1 MRKLAA
7 VAFGAAAVLALGA
20 CAGEGAG
27 GGGVEGGETLAP
39 EDVLV
44 GVSMPTQTSER
55 WIADG
60 EAVEAGLEELGY
72 DVDLQ
77 FANDDIPTQSQQ
89 IDQMITNGADVLII
103 AAIDGTALGS
113 QLDAAA
119 AAGIP
124 VISYDRL
131 IRDNEN
137 VDFYVTFDN
146 YDVGVQQATSLLQ
159 GLGILDADRNETGEE
174 GPFNIELFAGSLD
187 DNNTRYFFQG
197 AMDQLNPFIEE
208 GKLVVLSGQTEME
221 QVATERWDGALAQ
234 ARMDDLLST
243 HYGSAKVDAVLAPYD
258 GISRGIIASLEGA
271 GYELEE
277 LPVITGQDAEG
288 ESIQYIVDGRQSA
301 TVFKDTRLL
310 ADTTVDIA
318 LAVANG
324 DKPEVNDEE
333 TYDNGVKVVP
343 AMLLEP
349 VSVDID
355 NYQEVVVDSGYID
368 AADLG

>member
-1 MRKLAA
+1 MNVNRRHLLTGSI
-7 VAFGAAAVLALGA
+7 GAAAVALTASA
-20 CAGEGAG
+20 CASEEEGGDG
-27 GGGVEGGETLAP
+27 GGKK
-39 EDVLV
+39 V
-44 GVSMPTQTSER
+44 GIAMPTKTSER
-55 WIADG
+55 WILDG
-60 EAVEAGLEELGY
+60 DNLKAAFEDEGY
-72 DVDLQ
+72 DVTLQ
-77 FANDDIPTQSQQ
+77 YANDEVDTQVSQIETMVSQ
-89 IDQMITNGADVLII
+89 GHDLLVI
-103 AAIDGTALGS
+103 AAINNEALNGVLA
-113 QLDAAA
+113 QAKEQD
-119 AAGIP
+119 IT
-124 VISYDRL
+124 VIAYDRL
-131 IRDNEN
+131 ILGTED
-137 VDFYVTFDN
+137 VDYYATFDN
-146 YDVGVQQATSLLQ
+146 YQVGVLQ
-159 GLGILDADRNETGEE
+159 GGYIVSALDLENAE

-355 NYQEVVVDSGYID
+355 NYQEVVIDSGYLD
-368 AADLG
+368 ELEQE